1 MNIVFKVQL
10 TKGDFKMENSSS
22 EVQAVYFLNFL
33 KNYKIYTKH
42 HVTNDVIIL
51 IAMLQIVL
59 ETYCLI
65 DSENTKIKQRVALLC
80 TQD

>member
-1 MNIVFKVQL
+1 
-10 TKGDFKMENSSS
+10 MENSSS
-22 EVQAVYFLNFL
+22 EVQAMYFLNFL